1 VIDCRKK
8 KFVDFRVKFS
18 VVSLAC
24 VESDWV
30 EWGYSPTNENLVV
43 DIYASGNITLFNYQ
57 NIHTEY
63 GVLPTML

>member
-1 VIDCRKK
+1 MIDCRKK

-30 EWGYSPTNENLVV
+30 EWGYIPTNDDLAVG
-43 DIYASGNITLFNYQ
+43 IYASGNITLFS
-57 NIHTEY
+57 
-63 GVLPTML
+63 

>member
-1 VIDCRKK
+1 MIDCRKK

-30 EWGYSPTNENLVV
+30 KWGYIPTNDDLVV
-43 DIYASGNITLFNYQ
+43 QIDASGKTTLFVYQ
-57 NIHTEY
+57 KLI
-63 GVLPTML
+63 LPTML